1 MSDIETTP
9 DQPSAPPQTEAPP
22 QPNPYILSK
31 CYDTLSSNEA
41 STAAH
46 QIEGEAFSAAGASA
60 ATSVD
65 GIETLQLYSKEIGLL
80 FCAW

>member
-1 MSDIETTP
+1 M
-9 DQPSAPPQTEAPP
+9 EAPSQLDP
-22 QPNPYILSK
+22 FVLSK
-31 CYDTLSSNEA
+31 NYDTLSSDEA

-60 ATSVD
+60 VTSAD

-80 FCAW
+80 FYAWWR